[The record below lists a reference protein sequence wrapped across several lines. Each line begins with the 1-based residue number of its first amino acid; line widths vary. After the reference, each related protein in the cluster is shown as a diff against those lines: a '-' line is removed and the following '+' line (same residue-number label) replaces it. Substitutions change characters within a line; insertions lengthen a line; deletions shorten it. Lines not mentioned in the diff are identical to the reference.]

1 MSISKIE
8 KLLLHCE
15 LQELKQLQRIIAE
28 RIATIETS
36 NAHRNKSEGRKR
48 RQEERFKTN
57 LLGTLTRI
65 TDVRPGERKEY
76 SITIND
82 ISRSGMNL
90 KIDQNFIASR
100 VVEITF
106 AAPGGK
112 IKRCF
117 MEIVRMRKDHNE
129 NGSWLDVGC
138 KVISNEE
145 VRRLRLR
152 EEQIAKTRS
161 KLRRRTGILILLVGK
176 EADVEKKRLL
186 TTLKAQNYNVNRVDS
201 IHKALESAEK
211 VSAQLAIFCNGSQLC
226 KDEKLLS
233 LIKEK
238 PSNMATLALIEK
250 ETDHLPLLK
259 AGIDECLTLDKANEF
274 ISHAIERAIVGHAMR
289 GKHMQQQLSGRAL
302 IYTIDNSRV
311 NMVGY
316 QLEEN
321 GYSYRVATN
330 MQEAQRFSKDPFDMV
345 IADFDIAD
353 YSEFTELIKLFAG
366 LPIIAMCDDLSH
378 GQEAMVNGAANYLT
392 MPPSKEDIQLIVEM
406 AAAQLNTTKV

>member
-15 LQELKQLQRIIAE
+15 LRELKEIQEIVSE
-28 RIATIETS
+28 RIATLATS
-36 NAHRNKSEGRKR
+36 DAHKQDSEGHNN

-82 ISRSGMNL
+82 ISRSGMRL
-90 KIDQNFIASR
+90 KVDSNFIPSR
-100 VVEITF
+100 VVEVTF

-117 MEIVRMRKDHNE
+117 MEVVRMRKDHNE
-129 NGSWLDVGC
+129 DGSWLDVGC
-138 KVISNEE
+138 RVINNEE
-145 VRRLRLR
+145 VRCLRLR
-152 EEQIAKTRS
+152 EEQIAKTRN
-161 KLRRRTGILILLVGK
+161 KLRKRTGILILLIGK
-176 EADVEKKRLL
+176 DADIEKKRLL
-186 TTLKAQNYNVNRVDS
+186 TTLKAKNYNVKRVDS
-201 IHKALESAEK
+201 VRKAMESAGK

-233 LIKEK
+233 EVKNK
-238 PSNMATLALIEK
+238 PANMATLALIEK
-250 ETDHLPLLK
+250 DSDRLTLLK
-259 AGIDECLTLDKANEF
+259 AGIDECLTLDKVNEF
-274 ISHAIERAIVGHAMR
+274 ISHAIERAMVGHAMR

-330 MQEAQRFSKDPFDMV
+330 TQEAQRFAKDPFDMV
-345 IADFDIAD
+345 IADFDITD
-353 YSEFTELIKLFAG
+353 YSEFIELREIFAG
-366 LPIIAMCDDLSH
+366 LPVIAMCDELAH
-378 GQEAMVNGAANYLT
+378 GQEAMVNGATNYLS
-392 MPPSKEDIQLIVEM
+392 MPPSREDILLILEM
-406 AAAQLNTTKV
+406 AAEQLSVSS